1 MTSETGEAPDLFTER
16 LQTHAAA
23 LAPAGK
29 RVVQFIDQNRAMA
42 LASSAMDLA
51 ASTGTSDATVVRA
64 VQALGFAGLGELK
77 QALVSSVAGP
87 STPADNMRRTLEE
100 VGEST
105 AQAVR
110 VVLETHAEALEA
122 LMQPDARARIVAAVS
137 ALHPA
142 ERIVVFGIGPS
153 ASLAAYTAIL
163 LERSGRRTKSLNTTG
178 IMMAD
183 QMLDLRRG
191 DALLALAYGRA
202 YREVTTVFSEARRLG
217 LSVVL
222 VSDVADSKLARAAD
236 VVLSARRGRTDRV
249 ALHGTTLIALEAVVL
264 GLAAA
269 NRGDAMEALERLNTL
284 RKAVSGQQVDIG

>member
-1 MTSETGEAPDLFTER
+1 MSETGDAPDLFSER
-16 LQTHAAA
+16 LQTHGAA

-77 QALVSSVAGP
+77 QALVPSVATP

-105 AQAVR
+105 AQAVG

-122 LMQPDARARIVAAVS
+122 LMKPEARSRIVAAVS

-153 ASLAAYTAIL
+153 AALAAYTAML
-163 LERSGRRTKSLNTTG
+163 LERSGRRSRSLNATG

-183 QMLDLRRG
+183 QLLDLRRG
-191 DALLALAYGRA
+191 DVLLALAYGRA

-217 LSVVL
+217 LPVVL
-222 VSDVADSKLARAAD
+222 VTDVTDSKLTRAAD

-249 ALHGTTLIALEAVVL
+249 ALHGTTLIALEAVIL

-284 RKAVSGQQVDIG
+284 RRAVSGQQVDVG

>member
-249 ALHGTTLIALEAVVL
+249 ALHGTTLIALEAVIL

>member
-1 MTSETGEAPDLFTER
+1 MMSETGDAPDLFTER
-16 LQTHAAA
+16 LQTHGAA

-105 AQAVR
+105 AQAVGL
-110 VVLETHAEALEA
+110 VLETHAEALEA
-122 LMQPDARARIVAAVS
+122 LMKPEARARIVAAVS

-142 ERIVVFGIGPS
+142 DRIVVFGIGPS
-153 ASLAAYTAIL
+153 AALAAYAAML
-163 LERSGRRTKSLNTTG
+163 LERSGRPSKSLNATG

-191 DALLALAYGRA
+191 DVLLALAYGRA

-217 LSVVL
+217 LPIVL
-222 VSDVADSKLARAAD
+222 VTDVTDSKLARAAD

-249 ALHGTTLIALEAVVL
+249 ALHGTTLIALEAVIL

-284 RKAVSGQQVDIG
+284 RRAVSGQQVDVG